1 MQPSP
6 YVAARYDGSR
16 YHLPG
21 CQALHLTRA
30 NGNEVPITR
39 AGILAQRLLPC
50 ALCTSAGMR
59 PVPTLA
65 VV

>member
-16 YHLPG
+16 YHWPQ

-39 AGILAQRLLPC
+39 TAILARRLLPC
-50 ALCTSAGMR
+50 GLCTASGMPQV
-59 PVPTLA
+59 PVLA

>member
-6 YVAARYDGSR
+6 YVAARYNGSR
-16 YHLPG
+16 YHTHG

-39 AGILAQRLLPC
+39 AQVLARRLLPC
-50 ALCTSAGMR
+50 GLCIEPWSRIT
-59 PVPTLA
+59 PLVA
-65 VV
+65 V